1 MKAHQDDDTAWYNTG
16 TAALA
21 AGDPALARATLAR
34 ASASLDPE
42 LRFRA
47 LYNLGLLALLEARSD
62 SGANRETHLADAER
76 AYREALLL
84 KPHHLRAKWN
94 LELVDRLRGGGG
106 ANKPNP
112 PPPPTPGPSGGGG
125 GGGNGQQQ
133 QQPQPQNEGGNAG
146 GMSESQA
153 DQVLRS
159 IGQEELRTRKDRTGR
174 TRRAAAAG
182 VKDW

>member
-1 MKAHQDDDTAWYNTG
+1 QLQAQRPRSPAERAWDQGDVRSAAAAYLAELKAHQDDDTAWYNTG

-47 LYNLGLLALLEARSD
+47 LYNLGLLGLLESRAD
-62 SGANRETHLADAER
+62 TANREAHLADAER

-94 LELVDRLRGGGG
+94 LELVNRLRSSGGQS
-106 ANKPNP
+106 NKPNP
-112 PPPPTPGPSGGGG
+112 PPPPSPNGGGG
-125 GGGNGQQQ
+125 GGG
-133 QQPQPQNEGGNAG
+133 GGG
-146 GMSESQA
+146 GASPPP
-153 DQVLRS
+153 
-159 IGQEELRTRKDRTGR
+159 
-174 TRRAAAAG
+174 
-182 VKDW
+182 